1 MKHVFYQ
8 SLTKIQI
15 KIASAG
21 GANEF
26 SLAQNLS
33 WCLKISP
40 SGIKFYTE
48 HFVWQKGK
56 INAS

>member
-1 MKHVFYQ
+1 MKQVFYQ

-15 KIASAG
+15 KIASG
-21 GANEF
+21 GGTNEF
-26 SLAQNLS
+26 SLAQILS

-40 SGIKFYTE
+40 SGIKCHTE

-56 INAS
+56 INAP